1 VLFQG
6 PIDGVRPV
14 LLAGILAAGR
24 NAVEP
29 DEPAVAMA
37 EQGCNCK
44 KKTFFRDLDAKEP
57 RPPLLV
63 LVISCGVLVLSCK
76 IHNKS

>member
-14 LLAGILAAGR
+14 LLARIIATGG
-24 NAVEP
+24 NTVEP

-57 RPPLLV
+57 RSPLLV

>member
-1 VLFQG
+1 VSSLG
-6 PIDGVRPV
+6 PVEGALLA
-14 LLAGILAAGR
+14 LLAGMHAAGG
-24 NAVEP
+24 NAVKA
-29 DEPAVAMA
+29 DGPAVAMA
-37 EQGCNCK
+37 EQGCNRK

-57 RPPLLV
+57 RPPLV